1 MAASAGLVS
10 EPTSQQPEVFQWL
23 KNLPL
28 APEYHPTPAEFQD
41 PIAYIFKIEKE
52 AAKYGIC
59 KIVPPVVA
67 APKKAAIS
75 NLNRSLAARAGSPNS
90 KSPPTFT
97 TRQQQIGFCPRKPR
111 PVQKPVW
118 QSGENYTFQEFETKA
133 KSFEKSYLKKGSKKG
148 ALSPLEIETLYWKA
162 TVDKPFSVE
171 YANDMPGSAF
181 SHKKTGGKE
190 LGEGV
195 TVGETEWN
203 MRGVSRSKGSLL
215 RFMKEEIPGVT
226 SPMVYVAMLFS
237 WFAWHVED
245 HDLHSLNYLH
255 MGAGKTW
262 YGVPRE
268 AAVAFEEV
276 VRVHGYGGE
285 TNPLVT
291 FQVLGEKTTVMSP
304 EVFISAGVPCCRL
317 VQNAGEFVVT
327 FPRAYHSGFSHGFN
341 CGEAANIATPEW
353 LRVAKDA
360 AIRRASINYPPMV
373 SHFQLLYD
381 LALELCTRVPDNN
394 NAKPRSSRL
403 KDKQRGEGETL
414 VKEQFVKNALHNND
428 LLHILGKESSIVILP
443 RSSSDISVCSNL
455 RVGSQLRMSS
465 SLGLCR
471 SKGIMQSSKS
481 SVPDEI
487 MLQRNNGINQ
497 VKGLFSVKDKFSPL
511 SERNRFSS
519 LNGNDKAHTM
529 DTGIENGF
537 AVHGDKLSDQ
547 RLFSCVTCGI
557 LSFDCVAVIQPR
569 EAAARYLMSA
579 DCSFFNDWVVGSAVT
594 NGGLSI
600 AGGDTNT
607 SEQNSSTIGLF
618 ERAAIRRASINYPP
632 MVSHFQLLYDLA
644 LELCT
649 RVPDNNNAKP
659 RSSRLKDKQRGEGE
673 TLVKEQFVKNA
684 LHNNDLLHILG
695 KESSIVILPRSS
707 SDISVCSNLRVG
719 SQLRM
724 SSSLGLCR
732 SKGIMQSSKSSVPD
746 EIMLQRN
753 NGINQVKGLFS
764 VKDKFS
770 PLSERNRF
778 SSLNGNDKAHTMDT
792 GIENG
797 FAVHGD
803 KLSDQRLF
811 SCVTCGILS
820 FDCVAVIQPREAAAR
835 YLMSAD
841 CSFFNDWVVGS
852 AVTNG
857 GLSIA
862 GGDTNTS
869 EQNSSTKLAEKNI
882 VDGLYDVPV
891 QSINYQ
897 IQIDQNKVASN
908 AKTERDSSALH
919 LLALN
924 YGNSSDSEED
934 QVEPDVS
941 DHADEINK
949 TNCSLES
956 KYHYRNSAL
965 SSFKQEC
972 HHGGTVSHNL
982 SSSRLDC
989 GDKVPP
995 TVEGHVE
1002 NGHGFRPANFEVRS
1016 DKTLDCSIEFE
1027 TDNLAS
1033 MEPNGLEHTFRDP
1046 ISMPRRTSNCSPA
1059 VHDTEKAKFGRVAPR
1074 ENTDTSFAQRSDEDS
1089 SRMHVFCLDH
1099 AVEVEQQFR
1108 PIGGVHILLLCHPEY
1123 RRIEAAARLVSEE
1136 LGIDCV
1142 WNDITFRDATKEDEE
1157 NIQSA
1162 LDSEEAIP
1170 GNGDWAVKLGINLF
1184 YSANLSRSPLYSK
1197 QMPYNSVIYN
1207 AFGRSSPTSS
1217 PTKLNVYGRRTV
1229 KQRKVVAG
1237 RWCGKVWMSNQVH
1250 PFLAKRDSE
1259 DQDQEQEP
1267 ERSFRCLTMPDEKLD
1282 RKPQYI
1288 HKIETTSAARKS
1300 GRKRKITAAS
1310 GPLRKV
1316 RCPDIEGAASDDPEG
1331 DVSHKQQ
1338 TRVYSRKQTMRIER
1352 DVSYNLLEDN
1362 SHQQPDRIHRSKQA
1376 KSFDGDNAVS
1386 DDSFMGNSHQH
1397 HKRILRSKQ
1406 AKSIESEND
1415 VSYASVENNSKKQH
1429 SRNPRTRSKQVKYVE
1444 RKNEISDDSL
1454 EAEVHEWHGRLPRSR
1469 MAKYF
1474 DREDTV
1480 SDNSLDESSHRTP
1493 GRAHRGQQGPY
1504 IDKEDAISDDS
1515 VENSSLQQNRGSF
1528 RGSHT
1533 KYIEREDEVS
1543 DDMLEESTY
1552 QQHAASHSRRA
1563 KFMDMEGEVS
1573 DELQEENTH
1582 QKCTRILRS
1591 NQAKFA
1597 GAGSDDSFE
1606 DSIQRQRVPRSRST
1620 KFFEREDAVSDDSL
1634 EDDAHLKRKRIPRRK
1649 KAKFMRREDVS
1660 DHMQEDDAKWQPNK
1674 TPRFKQAK
1682 FIDRED
1688 VSDDLPEEDTY
1699 WQPRKTSQRKQTTH
1713 TERDDVSDDMGE
1725 NNTCW
1730 QPSKTTRGKQAKFM
1744 EREDVVSDDLLE
1756 DNPNKQQSKILR
1768 SKQTKPVAVPKMKL
1782 ETPRQLRQGT
1792 ARPKRKE
1799 NSQSIKRGKQMKQET
1814 PQLRNA
1820 RQVESH
1826 FEEELDGGPSTRLR
1840 KRPSKPSKDPET
1852 KPKEKLQNN
1861 KKKVKNASAMKPLTS
1876 RKNVRNKDEDA
1887 EYHCD
1892 IEGCS
1897 MSFSSKQELALHKRN
1912 ICPVKGCGKTFLSHK
1927 YLVQHRRVHLDDRP
1941 LKCPWKGCKMAFK
1954 WAWARTEHIRVHTGA
1969 RPYVCAEEG
1978 CGQTFRFVS
1987 DFSRHKRKTGHSV
2000 KKSRG

>member
-353 LRVAKDA
+353 LRVAKD
-360 AIRRASINYPPMV
+360 
-373 SHFQLLYD
+373 
-381 LALELCTRVPDNN
+381 
-394 NAKPRSSRL
+394 
-403 KDKQRGEGETL
+403 
-414 VKEQFVKNALHNND
+414 
-428 LLHILGKESSIVILP
+428 
-443 RSSSDISVCSNL
+443 
-455 RVGSQLRMSS
+455 
-465 SLGLCR
+465 
-471 SKGIMQSSKS
+471 
-481 SVPDEI
+481 
-487 MLQRNNGINQ
+487 
-497 VKGLFSVKDKFSPL
+497 
-511 SERNRFSS
+511 
-519 LNGNDKAHTM
+519 
-529 DTGIENGF
+529 
-537 AVHGDKLSDQ
+537 
-547 RLFSCVTCGI
+547 
-557 LSFDCVAVIQPR
+557 
-569 EAAARYLMSA
+569 
-579 DCSFFNDWVVGSAVT
+579 
-594 NGGLSI
+594 
-600 AGGDTNT
+600 
-607 SEQNSSTIGLF
+607 
-618 ERAAIRRASINYPP
+618 AAIRRASINYPP